1 MAIPAIVEK
10 NPYGK
15 VGKPLYFC
23 MVIILPIVVLLVFGA
38 LVYRKIKEVQDEN
51 MALNEDDLAT
61 NETLKDVNFRAKILL
76 GISAVTIS
84 SLIIYSIHFVSTKY
98 ITLYSNSPY
107 LTILDDVKG
116 KAQGH
121 NSVFRNS
128 DLRNQQFQQ
137 LFHLQI
143 P

>member
-51 MALNEDDLAT
+51 MALNEDDFAT
-61 NETLKDVNFRAKILL
+61 NETLKDIDFRANIIL
-76 GISAVTIS
+76 GMSGVTIS
-84 SLIIYSIHFVSTKY
+84 SLIIYSTQFVSS
-98 ITLYSNSPY
+98 ILFQLTLPY
-107 LTILDDVKG
+107 ENRLHST
-116 KAQGH
+116 
-121 NSVFRNS
+121 
-128 DLRNQQFQQ
+128 
-137 LFHLQI
+137 
-143 P
+143 